1 MLTRA
6 NVRSKRNIMIVG
18 FEWIQQHAL
27 TLSPLWRADILSSI
41 LRTGMAVGG
50 MSAVVFDHL
59 LSGTAQEL
67 GSALR

>member
-6 NVRSKRNIMIVG
+6 DVRSKRNIMIVG
-18 FEWIQQHAL
+18 IEWIQQHAL

-41 LRTGMAVGG
+41 LRTGMAVG
-50 MSAVVFDHL
+50 VFDHL
-59 LSGTAQEL
+59 LSGTAQER